1 MSFFRWTV
9 ISVATL
15 GALALGGT
23 AFAAA
28 PPIRDHANLF
38 SLATLSEANELAEA
52 IQTNYDKRLVIETF
66 SSVPWTARLTHN
78 FKDPQDRARYF
89 AEWAKR
95 NARRAG
101 ANGIYVL
108 ICKQPAPVEVE
119 VRVGRD
125 TLPFF
130 PLEDANRARE
140 VLLADLRQ
148 GQPDTALLRSVRLIE
163 SRLEANG
170 AHAPAPE
177 EIFPWGR
184 VLWSFL
190 AIVVF
195 WVLIEL
201 AHYLAIGRS
210 RPGEAEAEPVGF
222 GGGGSLPAG
231 LFAAMTSHW
240 LRDLWRRQPGPVTEP
255 YLQAKRV
262 PVEEANRDEAVAEN
276 HSNVAAF
283 HAEELAGFDHQDTG
297 HGTTVHD
304 KP

>member
-1 MSFFRWTV
+1 MGFLRWTV
-9 ISVATL
+9 TSVAVL
-15 GALALGGT
+15 GAVAFSGD
-23 AFAAA
+23 AFAVA
-28 PPIRDHANLF
+28 PPIRDHAQLF
-38 SLATLSEANELAEA
+38 SLAALGESNEIAES

-78 FKDPQDRARYF
+78 FNDPQDRARYF

-101 ANGIYVL
+101 SNGIYVL
-108 ICKQPAPVEVE
+108 ICKEPAPAEVE

-125 TLPFF
+125 ARPFF
-130 PLEDANRARE
+130 SLEDASRARD

-148 GQPDTALLRSVRLIE
+148 GQPDTGLLRSVRLIE
-163 SRLEANG
+163 SRLEVNG

-184 VLWSFL
+184 VLWLFL
-190 AIVVF
+190 AIVGF
-195 WVLIEL
+195 WALVQLV
-201 AHYLAIGRS
+201 HYLAIGRS
-210 RPGEAEAEPVGF
+210 RLGDAEAEPVGF

-240 LRDLWRRQPGPVTEP
+240 LRDLRRRPPGPVTRTYPE
-255 YLQAKRV
+255 AKRV
-262 PVEEANRDEAVAEN
+262 PVEEPGRDENVPEHVSNAVV
-276 HSNVAAF
+276 S
-283 HAEELAGFDHQDTG
+283 HAEELAGFDHQDT
-297 HGTTVHD
+297 HD